1 MREKGRSTER
11 GNASRSQQA
20 VLHRQWRSNLGNRA
34 RSQAIGWPEAAIA
47 QGVGKETRS
56 NFIDIQRHEND
67 HVNFL
72 VGALGGSARPKLV
85 ALTGWGKDE
94 DLHRSDDA
102 GFDAHVVKAVDIAKL
117 LADVGAARQGLRC

>member
-1 MREKGRSTER
+1 MPLDRSR
-11 GNASRSQQA
+11 RSFIVNGA
-20 VLHRQWRSNLGNRA
+20 LTSAIVLAG
-34 RSQAIGWPEAAIA
+34 QAIGWPEAAIA

-94 DLHRSDDA
+94 DRHRSDDA
-102 GFDAHVVKAVDIAKL
+102 GFDAHVVKAVDVAKL